1 MATFPRTEATVAG
14 LARRLI
20 GGLRERSSVFPN
32 PPVSVDELQGVLDEY
47 KRADAAVQEAKASV
61 ALRYKEKAESYAALV
76 DCMKSDIR
84 YAENTVDY
92 DDAKLTAIGWGG
104 RRRRR
109 KLEVPGQTRSLE
121 VLREGPEWIK
131 LDWKKPDEG
140 GKVAAF
146 KVQCRSPVGDGA
158 WRDVGVT
165 SGTEI
170 VLHGQERGVALTYQV
185 IAVNK
190 AGEGGPS
197 NLVGAVL

>member
-1 MATFPRTEATVAG
+1 MATFPRTEARVAD

-20 GGLRERSSVFPN
+20 GGLRESSSTFPD

-109 KLEVPGQTRSLE
+109 KLELPGQTRSLE
-121 VLREGPEWIK
+121 VLREGPGWIK
-131 LDWKKPDEG
+131 LDWKKPHEG
-140 GKVAAF
+140 GKAAAF
-146 KVQCRSPVGDGA
+146 KVQCRSRAGDGA
-158 WRDVGVT
+158 WRDVGMT
-165 SGTEI
+165 PGTEI
-170 VLHGQERGVALTYQV
+170 VLHGQERGVEVSYHV

-190 AGEGGPS
+190 AGVGKES
-197 NLVGAVL
+197 NPVTAVL